1 MKRLM
6 IAASIAL
13 IAGMGAANAK
23 TSHGKKA
30 HAEPN
35 GPMIQRNVGLGLDPT
50 RSGATSRG
58 GRLGLDPA
66 APQLNGGMKYGPQPD
81 YPQSPPGGG
90 Y

>member
-6 IAASIAL
+6 IAASVAL

-23 TSHGKKA
+23 SSPGKKA
-30 HAEPN
+30 QAEPN

-50 RSGATSRG
+50 QRG

-66 APQLNGGMKYGPQPD
+66 APRANGDLKYGPQPD
-81 YPQSPPGGG
+81 YPQSPPSGG